1 MSELLKDR
9 QARERFCS
17 EWERNFAV
25 SANAGSGKTTA
36 ISERLAA
43 MALSPNGAALLPKT
57 AVVTYTKKAATQ
69 IGQRARQVLM
79 RRLETAGAAD
89 LGALDH
95 LERAFFGTIHSF
107 CLLLAQR
114 YGQALGLNLNPR
126 LLVENEDE
134 EEMFWEEFLEQDA
147 MQFTSLTKEEL
158 DAFLRFV
165 ALDEVFKVAR
175 GLNAAMAK
183 NLARRKPAG
192 MLPKPSEAILE
203 QMLALPAKGP
213 AKTRENLVLNQR
225 SAVAWLDRFRA
236 GHGFL
241 PVYEP
246 AGSAKAICELA
257 EAWMSPLKS
266 WLADASAVLAA
277 ELSVR
282 YREFRFERGVQ
293 TYADQIDAVMTVLQD
308 AATLD
313 RIRADGWRVILD
325 EAQDTDAQQF
335 AVLVEIA
342 RPPGALAGT
351 WPEGG
356 GVPPR
361 AGHFCMVGDGQQA
374 IYRSRADVRN
384 FTRHLGAFARGDGGE
399 LLVFQVT
406 FRTPKNVA
414 DFLNA
419 GFPDAFGQKREHNL
433 GLAPAEGV
441 VAPLL
446 QVRYEPLEAG
456 PKNEEGRVECFPLI
470 MPVEPPSGADGWL
483 AEESAQLAKFLSEQ
497 EPAALGVRC
506 WGDICVLAPRV
517 DWLVIVQKEFERVGL
532 KTALQIRRNRS
543 GDNPVY
549 AWLAGLLSVICAPD
563 NSFEWF
569 GVLREIFGVSDA
581 LLAVELRERGA
592 FLWETPE
599 IHPEPLRGAL
609 ATLRPWILRADDEGL
624 PLAEFADRVVRA
636 CKLADKARAL
646 DERGGLMEELQRL
659 LAEAAELG
667 LDGAGPRRWF
677 EELLTGLEQQRPS
690 GKPQENAVN
699 LLSSHSA
706 KGLEWPVVIPVGF
719 WRSIGER
726 PQHGL
731 YLVSE
736 AGLQGNARLFF
747 DRSSVPID
755 AREARERER
764 IRELVRL
771 LYVTLTRARQ
781 RLIIPWHLEFGGR
794 KRSDP
799 SFADLW
805 GANELL
811 GSLPKTAPE
820 VLLQKESVSVQCAKQ
835 VNTPKDTLKG
845 LYRPLPRR
853 LLPHQLAQK
862 TDLCRGMRHES
873 SLDLALPARLAEGD
887 EAIDYGLWWHETM
900 EFMPWR
906 CRAKELDEYCA
917 DRLRVATG
925 IGMASRAQEE
935 LGRLRASP
943 AWPELIATRWE
954 QAAELAVFSPVG
966 ANDWIDGVMDL
977 VLYDAAIN
985 EVWVVD
991 WKTNRQRP
999 NEKTH
1004 DLMARLA
1011 TEYAPQ
1017 LGAYGVSLKAMF
1029 PDAHVRL
1036 LAYSSTAGNWIDLK
1050 AP

>member
-1 MSELLKDR
+1 MNEPLKDQ
-9 QARERFCS
+9 QARERFCK
-17 EWERNFAV
+17 EWSRNFAV

-43 MALSPNGAALLPKT
+43 MAQSVEGAALLPKT
-57 AVVTYTKKAATQ
+57 AVVTYTKKAASQ

-79 RRLETAGAAD
+79 RRLEVGGAAD

-134 EEMFWEEFLEQDA
+134 ENAFWEEFLEQDS
-147 MQFTSLTKEEL
+147 MQFSSLASVEQ

-165 ALDEVFKVAR
+165 ALDEVFEIAR
-175 GLNAAMAK
+175 GLNAATAK

-192 MLPKPSEAILE
+192 MLPEPGEAIL
-203 QMLALPAKGP
+203 QQILGLPAKGP
-213 AKTRENLVLNQR
+213 AKTRENLALNQR
-225 SAVAWLDRFRA
+225 AAQAWLERFRT

-241 PVYEP
+241 PIYEP
-246 AGSAKAICELA
+246 VGSAKAICELA
-257 EAWMSPLKS
+257 DAWMSPLKS

-277 ELSVR
+277 ELAGR

-308 AATLD
+308 AETLD

-325 EAQDTDAQQF
+325 EAQDTDSQQF

-342 RPPGALAGT
+342 RPPGAMAGT
-351 WPEGG
+351 WPGNE

-384 FTRHLGAFARGDGGE
+384 FTRHLDAFGRGDGGE

-406 FRTPKNVA
+406 FRTPCNVVRL
-414 DFLNA
+414 LNA
-419 GFPDAFGQKREHNL
+419 GFPSAFGRGREHNL
-433 GLAPAEGV
+433 GLPPADGV
-441 VAPLL
+441 EAPLL
-446 QVRYEPLEAG
+446 QVRYEPLDAG
-456 PKNEEGRVECFPLI
+456 PGNVDGGAEVFPLSI
-470 MPVEPPSGADGWL
+470 PVEPPTAVDGWL
-483 AEESAQLAKFLSEQ
+483 AEEARQLAGFLVAQ
-497 EPAALGVRC
+497 GPVAVGAQC
-506 WGDICVLAPRV
+506 WGDVCVLAPRV
-517 DWLVIVQKEFERVGL
+517 DWLVIVQKEFERIGL

-549 AWLAGLLSVICAPD
+549 AWLTGLLTVVCSPENA
-563 NSFEWF
+563 FEWF
-569 GVLREIFGVSDA
+569 GVLREVFGVSDA

-599 IHPEPLRGAL
+599 VHPEPLQGAL
-609 ATLRPWILRADDEGL
+609 VALRPWILRVDDEGL
-624 PLAEFADRVVRA
+624 PLAEFAGGLAEA
-636 CKLADKARAL
+636 CLLERKVRAL
-646 DERGGLMEELQRL
+646 DERGGLAEELQRL
-659 LAEAAELG
+659 LAGAALIG
-667 LDGAGPRRWF
+667 LEGAGPRQWLQD
-677 EELLTGLEQQRPS
+677 LLGGLEQQRPS

-719 WRSIGER
+719 WRGIGER

-736 AGLQGNARLFF
+736 AGQHGTSRVFF
-747 DRSSVPID
+747 DRSSMP
-755 AREARERER
+755 AEAKEARERER
-764 IRELVRL
+764 DRELVRL
-771 LYVTLTRARQ
+771 LYVTFTRAQQ
-781 RLIIPWHLEFGGR
+781 RLVIPWNRDFGGR

-799 SFADLW
+799 SFAELW
-805 GANELL
+805 GASDLL
-811 GSLPKTAPE
+811 DSLPKIQGTKRVLKTSPSTVIKSVTAPKLE
-820 VLLQKESVSVQCAKQ
+820 TVGK
-835 VNTPKDTLKG
+835 
-845 LYRPLPRR
+845 YRPLPRR

-862 TDLCRGMRHES
+862 ADHSRGLRHES
-873 SLDLALPARLAEGD
+873 SLDQTVPARVAEGD

-906 CRAKELDEYCA
+906 DDERVVEEYFSR
-917 DRLRVATG
+917 RLVVAAG
-925 IGMASRAQEE
+925 LGMALRGQEE
-935 LGRLRASP
+935 LTRLRQSP
-943 AWPELIATRWE
+943 AWKELSLDRWAL
-954 QAAELAVFSPVG
+954 AAELAVFTPVEID
-966 ANDWIDGVMDL
+966 AWIDGVMDL
-977 VLYDAAIN
+977 VLHDEVRS

-991 WKTNRQRP
+991 WKTNRQRSG
-999 NEKTH
+999 EKAS
-1004 DLMARLA
+1004 DLLARLA
-1011 TEYAPQ
+1011 GEYAPQ
-1017 LGAYGVSLKAMF
+1017 LGAYGTSIGGLF
-1029 PDAHVRL
+1029 PEAAVRL
-1036 LAYSSTAGNWIDLK
+1036 LVYSSVVGDWIDIK